1 MLAIQACRYA
11 WGHFYEI
18 KKLISQQ
25 YRVTYKLG
33 NTSDRKEE
41 TGSKNLIILKT
52 TMHIRIQNN
61 IENLLINAN
70 AQI

>member
-1 MLAIQACRYA
+1 MLAIQSYKYV

-25 YRVTYKLG
+25 YHVTYKLG
-33 NTSDRKEE
+33 NTSNRKEE
-41 TGSKNLIILKT
+41 RRSKDLIILKT
-52 TMHIRIQNN
+52 ALHIRIQNN
-61 IENLLINAN
+61 MEHLLINAN

>member
-1 MLAIQACRYA
+1 MLAIQSCRYA
-11 WGHFYEI
+11 WSHFYEI

-33 NTSDRKEE
+33 NASDRKEE
-41 TGSKNLIILKT
+41 RGSKNLIILKT
-52 TMHIRIQNN
+52 ALHIRIQNN
-61 IENLLINAN
+61 MENLLINAN

>member
-1 MLAIQACRYA
+1 MLAIQSCRYA

-33 NTSDRKEE
+33 NTSDRKEFNN
-41 TGSKNLIILKT
+41 TKNNNAYSNSK
-52 TMHIRIQNN
+52 
-61 IENLLINAN
+61 
-70 AQI
+70 